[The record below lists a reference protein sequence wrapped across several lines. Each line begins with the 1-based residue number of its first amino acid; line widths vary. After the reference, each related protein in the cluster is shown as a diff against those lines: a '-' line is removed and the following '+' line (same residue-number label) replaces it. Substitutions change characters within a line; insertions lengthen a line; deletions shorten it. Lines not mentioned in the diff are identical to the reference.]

1 MSYRHQLNPVI
12 RNADFKRL
20 FDSSRPFF
28 DPDVDQLNPQFFLGA
43 RGYDKK
49 LVASRSALD
58 YFISLKNGFCFQIF
72 KDDHLVMFYAGEL
85 VDDMALAYITLQ
97 GPDLSGKLLWTQEP
111 GAYHAVRDYYSRDNP
126 LGLKGFIVHTNMQ
139 GSFYNL
145 MTANFD
151 QHLGVQGQAAEP
163 VASLAHYLDSQ
174 GTPVAFDYP
183 YQEIT
188 WKFR

>member
-1 MSYRHQLNPVI
+1 MTYRHQLDPVI
-12 RNADFKRL
+12 KNADFKRL

-28 DPDVDQLNPQFFLGA
+28 DPDIDQLNPQFFLGA
-43 RGYDKK
+43 QGYDQK
-49 LVASRSALD
+49 LAASRSALNH
-58 YFISLKNGFCFQIF
+58 FLSLKNGFCFQIF
-72 KDDHLVMFYAGEL
+72 KDDYLVMFYAGEL

-97 GPDLSGKLLWTQEP
+97 GPDLSGKLLWTQES
-111 GAYHAVRDYYSRDNP
+111 GAYHAVRDYYSQDNP
-126 LGLKGFIVHTNMQ
+126 LNLKGFIVHTNMQ

-145 MTANFD
+145 ITANFD
-151 QHLGVQGQAAEP
+151 RYLEVQGQAAEP
-163 VASLAHYLDSQ
+163 VASVAHYLDAQ

>member
-1 MSYRHQLNPVI
+1 MSYAHLLNPVI
-12 RNADFKRL
+12 KNADFRRL

-28 DPDVDQLNPQFFLGA
+28 DSDIDQLNPQFFLGA
-43 RGYDKK
+43 RGYDQK
-49 LVASRSALD
+49 LAASRAALNH
-58 YFISLKNGFCFQIF
+58 FISLKNGFCFQIF

-85 VDDMALAYITLQ
+85 VNNMALAYITLQ
-97 GPDLSGKLLWTQEP
+97 GPDLTGKLHWTQEP
-111 GAYHAVRDYYSRDNP
+111 GAYHAVRDYYSQENS
-126 LGLKGFIVHTNMQ
+126 LGLEGFIVHTNMQ

-145 MTANFD
+145 ITSNFD
-151 QHLGVQGQAAEP
+151 QHLGVKGLAAEP
-163 VASLAHYLDSQ
+163 VASVAHYLDSQ